1 MKQRIISLLLVLALL
16 TGCLP
21 AAMATAAGAVQWP
34 GTGNFVD
41 NNQVTDAPTAESAAG
56 IEEKW
61 AYALNQTVDS
71 WGAYYAGQTVI
82 ADGFLYATGGERLH
96 RVDLETGEGTVSQ
109 APAGSSGW
117 VYDFLC
123 WGDGTL
129 FVATGTSLEAFDPD
143 TLESLGSV

>member
-96 RVDLETGEGTVSQ
+96 EWIWRPERARS
-109 APAGSSGW
+109 ARRRPAAAAGSM
-117 VYDFLC
+117 
-123 WGDGTL
+123 
-129 FVATGTSLEAFDPD
+129 TSSAGETAPSLWPPD
-143 TLESLGSV
+143 LAGGL